1 MYWLEQLQIS
11 YFLIIFDILL
21 IIKENTKFTYD
32 NIFRTSEGAS
42 ALFSLAVGYSKMI
55 S

>member
-1 MYWLEQLQIS
+1 MS

-21 IIKENTKFTYD
+21 IIKENTIFTYD
-32 NIFRTSEGAS
+32 KIFRTNEGAS
-42 ALFSLAVGYSKMI
+42 ALFSLAVGYSKII